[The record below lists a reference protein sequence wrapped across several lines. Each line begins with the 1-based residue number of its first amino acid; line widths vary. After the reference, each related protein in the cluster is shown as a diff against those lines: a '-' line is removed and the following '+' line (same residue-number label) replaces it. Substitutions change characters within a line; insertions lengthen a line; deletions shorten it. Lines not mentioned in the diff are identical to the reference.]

1 MATDISIAA
10 TGRAL
15 DAAAVAL
22 DAQATA
28 APPAGGVEN
37 IAARQQIRDAFINVA
52 GGANDIGNGPH
63 ERQVDRMLFDML
75 PKIDFSA
82 PGGQAYAKEI
92 GDFIS
97 TAGDRFT
104 GAEVE
109 HLRGLLDEAA
119 AALPAG
125 GTATTGPTPPENPQ
139 SELLDLLSSMIDS
152 LRDGKVD
159 GGERRDLLS
168 QIADVLQQLAGG
180 GAPTTPPGEP
190 IFTIQPV
197 PNQGPPVSLPDR
209 QPAPPAPATTATPD
223 AAGNGQVSN
232 GPQERP
238 QEPTSQ
244 IPATPDRAQAQS
256 VRPGDADPALAAQ
269 RSAAGSPDSQTEL
282 APAAKPE
289 EASGAA
295 TTAPAATTATTTAA
309 PAERTDAAAPAQN
322 DKVLAGVLSLLGD
335 VLSAQ
340 KDGQLDN
347 TERQQLLSDL
357 TKLVQ
362 ALVGEAPPSTGG
374 PDPKPTTG
382 PGSGTTGASGTS
394 GASGTATTQEP
405 RIHDAVWFLEKS
417 GLANFLSGFF
427 SNNNSQLT
435 NMVMQTLRSTEPKA
449 NA

>member
-10 TGRAL
+10 SGRGL
-15 DAAAVAL
+15 DAVAVAL
-22 DAQATA
+22 DAQATTA
-28 APPAGGVEN
+28 APAAGAEN

-63 ERQVDRMLFDML
+63 ERQVDKLLFDML
-75 PKIDFSA
+75 PQIDFSA

-92 GDFIS
+92 SDFIS
-97 TAGDRFT
+97 AAGDRFT

-125 GTATTGPTPPENPQ
+125 ASTAGPAPAETPK
-139 SELLDLLSSMIDS
+139 SDLLDLLSSMIDT

-168 QIADVLQQLAGG
+168 QIAGILQQLAGG
-180 GAPTTPPGEP
+180 GEPSAPPKEP
-190 IFTIQPV
+190 IFTIMPV
-197 PNQGPPVSLPDR
+197 PNPGPPAFIAEP
-209 QPAPPAPATTATPD
+209 QPAAANPDAPTSTATPGD
-223 AAGNGQVSN
+223 QLSN
-232 GPQERP
+232 GPHERV

-244 IPATPDRAQAQS
+244 IPETPDRAHALS
-256 VRPGDADPALAAQ
+256 VRPGDADPAAAAQ
-269 RSAAGSPDSQTEL
+269 RSSAGSPDSQSE
-282 APAAKPE
+282 AP
-289 EASGAA
+289 A
-295 TTAPAATTATTTAA
+295 TTAKAAGAGTTSSTTTAA
-309 PAERTDAAAPAQN
+309 KAEGPAPAQN

-335 VLSAQ
+335 ILTAQ

-347 TERQQLLSDL
+347 GERQQLLSDL

-362 ALVGEAPPSTGG
+362 SLVGEPAPQTGG
-374 PDPKPTTG
+374 ADPKPT
-382 PGSGTTGASGTS
+382 S
-394 GASGTATTQEP
+394 GAGSSGAASPEP
-405 RIHDAVWFLEKS
+405 QGARMHDAVWFLEKT

-427 SNNNSQLT
+427 SNGNNQLN